1 MREARRLVFTSEYH
15 QSSIGMV
22 TYDSNQLVQHGIEWW
37 RADPRNNDGKGRGTN
52 VAQIPTKSEVSGL
65 SAVLALS
72 YRRRH
77 NSAGEA
83 LLFPFLLK
91 LSPSPTSSLP
101 FNHSSPLPKW
111 PPLLALSAP
120 SPPRP
125 LPRSLSLPPAALRL
139 LSASR
144 GEPGAS
150 PRAHLVSYS
159 VPPSWQS
166 ESPERFCRRIGYVEI
181 SYMPC

>member
-1 MREARRLVFTSEYH
+1 MASSGGAQTRGITTERDEGPTSRKFRRSRRCL
-15 QSSIGMV
+15 
-22 TYDSNQLVQHGIEWW
+22 
-37 RADPRNNDGKGRGTN
+37 
-52 VAQIPTKSEVSGL
+52 GL